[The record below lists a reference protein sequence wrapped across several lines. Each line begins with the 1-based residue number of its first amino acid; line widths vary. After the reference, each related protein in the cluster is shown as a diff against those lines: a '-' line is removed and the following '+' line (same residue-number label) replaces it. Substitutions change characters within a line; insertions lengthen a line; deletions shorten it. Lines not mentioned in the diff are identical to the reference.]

1 MVESAPVTACSLPGL
16 RHVSS
21 GKVREIF
28 EVGGAL
34 LIVTTDRLSAF
45 DVVMANGIPFKGQ
58 VLNRLSE
65 FWFGKLGVPH
75 HMLTGEVEE
84 MPPEV
89 RRHAEVVRDRAMLVK
104 KARPFPVECVAR
116 GYLIGSGWGDY
127 QRTGTICDIPL
138 PPGLRLASKLPHP
151 IFTPATKAATGHDEN
166 ISFDTMARTLGQP
179 TADTLRDLTL
189 AIYER
194 GAAYA
199 ETKGLILADTKL
211 EFGLVDGQITLID
224 EALTP
229 DSSRYW
235 LMSEYREGISPP
247 SFDKQFVRDYLDSIH
262 FNKRPPGPMLP
273 PDVVRKTSDKY
284 LEAFRL
290 LTGREVRA

>member
-1 MVESAPVTACSLPGL
+1 MVESVLVTACSLPGL
-16 RHVSS
+16 KHVSS

-58 VLNRLSE
+58 VLNRLSD
-65 FWFGKLGVPH
+65 FWFCKLGVPQ

-89 RRHAEVVRDRAMLVK
+89 RRHADVLRGRAMLVK

-127 QRTGTICDIPL
+127 QRRGAICDIPL

-211 EFGLVDGQITLID
+211 EFGLVNGQITLID
-224 EALTP
+224 EVLTP
-229 DSSRYW
+229 DSSCYW
-235 LMSEYREGISPP
+235 LASEYREGISPP
-247 SFDKQFVRDYLDSIH
+247 SFDKQFVRDYLDAIH
-262 FNKRPPGPMLP
+262 FNKQPPGPVLP
-273 PDVVRKTSDKY
+273 PDIVRKTRDKY

-290 LTGREVRA
+290 LTGREVPA

>member
-104 KARPFPVECVAR
+104 RGCPARC
-116 GYLIGSGWGDY
+116 
-127 QRTGTICDIPL
+127 
-138 PPGLRLASKLPHP
+138 
-151 IFTPATKAATGHDEN
+151 
-166 ISFDTMARTLGQP
+166 
-179 TADTLRDLTL
+179 
-189 AIYER
+189 
-194 GAAYA
+194 
-199 ETKGLILADTKL
+199 
-211 EFGLVDGQITLID
+211 
-224 EALTP
+224 
-229 DSSRYW
+229 
-235 LMSEYREGISPP
+235 
-247 SFDKQFVRDYLDSIH
+247 
-262 FNKRPPGPMLP
+262 
-273 PDVVRKTSDKY
+273 
-284 LEAFRL
+284 
-290 LTGREVRA
+290 